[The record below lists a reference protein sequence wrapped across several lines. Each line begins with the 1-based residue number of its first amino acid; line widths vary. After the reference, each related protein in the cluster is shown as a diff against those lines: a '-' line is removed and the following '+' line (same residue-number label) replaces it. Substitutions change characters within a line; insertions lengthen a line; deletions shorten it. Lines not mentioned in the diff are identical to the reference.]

1 MNMIHVHCIY
11 TCNTGTMYMYT
22 NLYTCTYSNYS
33 LSYSVRVSTV
43 LYSKKLISI
52 QGLSKA

>member
-1 MNMIHVHCIY
+1 MNEYDTCIY

-22 NLYTCTYSNYS
+22 NLHTCTYSNHS
-33 LSYSVRVSTV
+33 LSYSVHVSTV

>member
-1 MNMIHVHCIY
+1 MYEYYTCIY
-11 TCNTGTMYMYT
+11 RCNTGTMYMYT

-33 LSYSVRVSTV
+33 RSYSVHVSTV

>member
-1 MNMIHVHCIY
+1 MNEYDTCIY

-22 NLYTCTYSNYS
+22 NLYTCTYSNHS
-33 LSYSVRVSTV
+33 LSYSVHVSTV